1 MKVNEQMLQDNRQWR
16 SDVDAIA
23 VVTSCMAEYM
33 SMQTAI
39 DKEAL
44 EARSHFELVVEKN
57 FQKRRNFA
65 TAKVSSRVQPT
76 IVNSNIDLQS

>member
-1 MKVNEQMLQDNRQWR
+1 MLQDNRQWR

-39 DKEAL
+39 DKEAFQ
-44 EARSHFELVVEKN
+44 ARSHLELEVEKN
-57 FQKRRNFA
+57 
-65 TAKVSSRVQPT
+65 
-76 IVNSNIDLQS
+76 L